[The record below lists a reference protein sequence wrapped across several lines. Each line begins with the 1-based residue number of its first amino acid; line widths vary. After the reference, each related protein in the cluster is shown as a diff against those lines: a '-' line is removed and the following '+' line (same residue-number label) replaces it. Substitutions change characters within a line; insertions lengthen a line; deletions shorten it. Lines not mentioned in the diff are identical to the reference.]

1 MNQWQPGQAEAMF
14 SQPASSHLNP
24 SALYNPN
31 NSSANPSHFDLSAA
45 SSPFQPGLQNG
56 GLNPQTP
63 SAAFNNQTFQP
74 GSVVPQKRP
83 HDGTPTMTFSE
94 IQDSIVTTVMTKIT

>member
-74 GSVVPQKRP
+74 GLLTYELDIQEA
-83 HDGTPTMTFSE
+83 TFHKSSTAPE
-94 IQDSIVTTVMTKIT
+94 PEAC